1 MWAGVPP
8 DASKALHAGQ
18 WANAALGPLGG
29 KGGGKPTNAQGQ
41 GSKVRCCNDAPLLA
55 DSTPE
60 RLHTSQGTVC

>member
-1 MWAGVPP
+1 MWAGVPA

-41 GSKVRCCNDAPLLA
+41 GSKVRCCLRAPVYLL
-55 DSTPE
+55 DD
-60 RLHTSQGTVC
+60 L